1 MKKKTSK
8 ILKILLIFFML
19 FVLTGCTKILK
30 NEEGK
35 AVQNSKTGQN
45 LTENILCQPES
56 EETIKI
62 YEENKVDLSKLPK
75 CNDFKISDGGY
86 EGIWT
91 TIFVK
96 PLAWLLLKIGSL
108 INSYGLAIIIT
119 TLLLRT
125 IAVPITKK
133 TTIQSENLK
142 IARPEMDKIEKK
154 YRGRNDQESMMQK
167 SQELLLVYKKYNINP
182 MSGCLF
188 SFIQIPLFFAFYEAI
203 NRLPVLFERNFL
215 GLFQLGTNPSTAI
228 FQGKYY
234 YIVFIIL
241 VILGTYYS
249 FKLNS
254 AASMN
259 VEQEKQMKMMS
270 NVMIV
275 IISLASF
282 SLPTA
287 IGLYWIFNSG
297 FTICQNI
304 IIKRRKKHA
313 RSV

>member
-1 MKKKTSK
+1 
-8 ILKILLIFFML
+8 ML
-19 FVLTGCTKILK
+19 FVLTGCNKILK

-133 TTIQSENLK
+133 TTIQSE
-142 IARPEMDKIEKK
+142 
-154 YRGRNDQESMMQK
+154 K
-167 SQELLLVYKKYNINP
+167 S
-182 MSGCLF
+182 
-188 SFIQIPLFFAFYEAI
+188 
-203 NRLPVLFERNFL
+203 
-215 GLFQLGTNPSTAI
+215 
-228 FQGKYY
+228 
-234 YIVFIIL
+234 
-241 VILGTYYS
+241 
-249 FKLNS
+249 
-254 AASMN
+254 
-259 VEQEKQMKMMS
+259 
-270 NVMIV
+270 
-275 IISLASF
+275 
-282 SLPTA
+282 
-287 IGLYWIFNSG
+287 
-297 FTICQNI
+297 
-304 IIKRRKKHA
+304 
-313 RSV
+313 